1 MKITKSQLRL
11 LVENFLKEEDA
22 LPAIS
27 GAAKKALKYEKYSV
41 KTIDVLKNYVEP
53 SMVESLKSS
62 FSSMYEYLEQKNP
75 GILSKITN
83 FDDLTTEIAKKSL
96 PFLEKA
102 KTGLGYAAGLALPI
116 VVFSA
121 VPLALYKVVSNLS
134 SVEGKIRNQAKS
146 VMSTYKRKLKLSDLA
161 DPSGA
166 FAEVSESLGIKP
178 LKKNEI
184 INALAL
190 ETIDPKKDGSTIQR
204 LINDEI
210 IDDSFA
216 QDIYKRA
223 QQIKT
228 ADQSRKELIQ
238 ATFNV
243 DVAQPYHNVALGF
256 ASSLVGAIAGKAGV
270 DTAKEIV
277 NIVSKQDK
285 YLESLKSFVEFGDRS
300 IDSAKDLASYL
311 NLLQR

>member
-1 MKITKSQLRL
+1 MKITKRQLRL
-11 LVENFLKEEDA
+11 LIENFLKEEGEVETV
-22 LPAIS
+22 S
-27 GAAKKALKYEKYSV
+27 VAAEKVLDYEEYAE
-41 KTIDVLKNYVEP
+41 KTIKGLKDYVEP
-53 SMVESLKSS
+53 SAVKGLKDS
-62 FSSMYEYLEQKNP
+62 FASMYQYLEDNNP
-75 GILSKITN
+75 GILSKIKN
-83 FDDLTTEIAKKSL
+83 FDDLTTKIAKKSM

-102 KTGLGYAAGLALPI
+102 KTGLGYVAGLALPI
-116 VVFSA
+116 AVFSA

-134 SVEGKIRNQAKS
+134 SVEGKIRNQARA
-146 VMSTYKRKLKLSDLA
+146 VMSAYNRKLKLSDFA
-161 DPSGA
+161 DPSGV
-166 FAEVSESLGIKP
+166 FAEVSKSFGIKQ

-184 INALAL
+184 INSLAL

-256 ASSLVGAIAGKAGV
+256 ASSLLGAIAGSAGADAADTIV
-270 DTAKEIV
+270 D
-277 NIVSKQDK
+277 IVSKQDK
-285 YLESLKSFVEFGDRS
+285 YLESLKSFVDFGDRS

-311 NLLQR
+311 NLLP